1 MRKLFLTLL
10 TISLSFT
17 LISCG
22 EEIDVVESGTYEGV
36 VAKVVPEEE
45 EIYVNLD
52 DGKKIELYFKE
63 NTLLMRDTLEVPFSE
78 LAVDQRISVEVLKV
92 GKRLDPIK
100 VEIIE

>member
-10 TISLSFT
+10 TISLSFA

-36 VAKVVPEEE
+36 VAKVAPEEE

-52 DGKKIELYFKE
+52 NGKKIELYFKE
-63 NTLLMRDTLEVPFSE
+63 NTVLMRDTLEVAFSE
-78 LAVDQRISVEVLKV
+78 LAVDQRVSVEVLKV
-92 GKRLDPIK
+92 GNRLDPIK